1 MCGGDRARGSKA
13 MGLWKMA
20 AKKAAASAAEQ
31 LEDDL
36 LADDPQAR
44 TRVCVFKL
52 YNYIKI
58 Y

>member
-1 MCGGDRARGSKA
+1 
-13 MGLWKMA
+13 MGLWKKA